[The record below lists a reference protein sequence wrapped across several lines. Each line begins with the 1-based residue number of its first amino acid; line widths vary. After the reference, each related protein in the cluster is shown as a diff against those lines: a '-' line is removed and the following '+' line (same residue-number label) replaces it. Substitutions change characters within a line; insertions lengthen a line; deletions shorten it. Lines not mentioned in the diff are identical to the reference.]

1 MEGFEQFMH
10 NNFLDAAL
18 LLQHDEGCYGFVSR
32 TKRTANIIGGGC
44 VDHTT
49 GLGASVLSLFLKYY
63 SKNV

>member
-10 NNFLDAAL
+10 KIILNAVL

-32 TKRTANIIGGGC
+32 AKRAANVIGGNC

-63 SKNV
+63 S